1 MKRLII
7 IVLII
12 AFLAAAYLVVNR
24 PSTTAVRAQLVT
36 PTHSPSNYRTDELS
50 NYARADGP
58 RPLNFP
64 ADSGPHDDFQ
74 TEWWYYTGNLQSSDG
89 RHWGYQLTFFR
100 RALVPASQRQARLS
114 DWAADQ
120 AYMAH
125 FALTD
130 VAGQR
135 FRSFERLSRG
145 AAGLAGAQAGPFGV
159 WLEDWSI
166 VQVEPDVYHLHAAQN
181 DLTLDLTLRD
191 LKGPILQGDRG
202 YSQKGADPGNASYYY
217 SLTRLE
223 SFGTVRVGGVSYPV
237 NGLSWMDH
245 EFSTSYL
252 TPDQIGWDWFALQ
265 LDGAPSGEGGS
276 ELMLFQIRRKDGSV
290 DPFASGT
297 YIAPDGST
305 RWLHHEDFQI
315 TVNGTWRSPHSGA
328 AYPAAWTVKV
338 PSVGLTLDIKP
349 YLADQE
355 LDVSFRY
362 WEGAVRFS
370 GEHDGR
376 TVSGNGYIELTGYT
390 GSIGGQF

>member
-1 MKRLII
+1 MKRWII
-7 IVLII
+7 IALVVAVL
-12 AFLAAAYLVVNR
+12 AVAYVVVNR
-24 PSTTAVRAQLVT
+24 QSTTVVSARLVV
-36 PTHSPSNYRTDELS
+36 PTSSPSNYRTDELLG
-50 NYARADGP
+50 YARADGP

-64 ADSGPHDDFQ
+64 GDFGPHNDFQ
-74 TEWWYYTGNLQSSDG
+74 TEWWYYTGNLQTADG

-100 RALVPASQRQARLS
+100 RALAPASQRPVRPS

-135 FRSFERLSRG
+135 FQSFERLSRG
-145 AAGLAGAQAGPFGV
+145 AAGLAGAQTEPFGV

-166 VQVEPDVYHLHAAQN
+166 VRVEPDVYHLHAAQN

-202 YSQKGADPGNASYYY
+202 YSQKGAERGNASYYY

-223 SFGTVRVGGVSYPV
+223 SFGTVRVGGAAYQV

-265 LDGAPSGEGGS
+265 LDDGS
-276 ELMLFQIRRKDGSV
+276 ELMLFQIRRKDGGI

-305 RWLHHEDFQI
+305 HWLKRDDFQI
-315 TVNGTWRSPHSGA
+315 TVNATWRSPHSGA
-328 AYPAAWTVKV
+328 MYPAAWTVKV
-338 PSVGLTLDIKP
+338 PSAGITLDIQP

-362 WEGAVRFS
+362 WEGAVHFS
-370 GEHDGR
+370 GEHNGR
-376 TVSGNGYIELTGYT
+376 AVSGNGYIELTGYT